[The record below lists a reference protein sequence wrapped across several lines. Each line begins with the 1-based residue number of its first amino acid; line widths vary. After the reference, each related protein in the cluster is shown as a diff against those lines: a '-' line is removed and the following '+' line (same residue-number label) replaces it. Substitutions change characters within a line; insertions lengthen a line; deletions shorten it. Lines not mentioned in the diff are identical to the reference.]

1 MVLLIIP
8 NTTYVPEDIGE
19 ALGFVYYK
27 YTHCWVRH
35 YESVDETRGMGKV
48 LCGLGIHWFVED
60 HDGSVIYS
68 VEECE
73 EDMLLSVATAEAVNT

>member
-8 NTTYVPEDIGE
+8 DTTYVTEDIGE
-19 ALGFVYYK
+19 ALGFEYYK

-35 YESVDETRGMGKV
+35 YESVDETKGMGKV

-73 EDMLLSVATAEAVNT
+73 NDMLEVVMT